1 VSPEDNTTQRLD
13 PSEPAAERRS
23 TLAIRWCGKPPLPF
37 TRLDKNRLTLGRS
50 SSSDVVLDVSGV
62 SRDHAIVTRQGPVY
76 ALADA
81 GSTNGTYLNGERVQH
96 AALAPNDVVRLGDL
110 VGVLSWVKSDADPA
124 NDLIIIDDAVFGPGL
139 RHILDALQ
147 KAAPTRLPVVVVG
160 ETGTGKEVIARTLH
174 TRSGRTG
181 PFHAVNCAALPPS
194 LAEAELFGYR
204 KGAFTGAEQAAVGHL
219 RAAHGGTLLLDELA
233 DLALPVQ
240 AKLLR
245 ALQNSEVT
253 PLGEARA
260 IAVDLRVVAACQK
273 QPSELVLAGQL
284 REDLVMRLSG
294 LTLTLPPLRERR
306 VDIALLCDHFVARFA
321 RDSESVPAVEARAL
335 ERLLLYRFP
344 GNVRELELVL
354 QSLFA
359 LHAGEPVLR
368 RKMLPETMRGDINS
382 TPPLRDEA
390 SPLLTRKEHD
400 LAALLQE
407 LRKNGG
413 NVAAAAS
420 TIGISRQRAYRVMA
434 GKTVE
439 ELLESA
445 GAGDD
450 KPRE

>member
-1 VSPEDNTTQRLD
+1 VSSDDNTTQRLD
-13 PSEPAAERRS
+13 PTEPAAERRS
-23 TLAIRWCGKPPLPF
+23 TLVLRWCSRTALPF
-37 TRLDKNRLTLGRS
+37 TRLDKNRISLGRS

-62 SRDHAIVTRQGPVY
+62 SRDHAIITRQGPVY

-81 GSTNGTYLNGERVQH
+81 GSTNGTYLNGERIQH

-110 VGVLSWVKSDADPA
+110 VGVVVWMKSDADPS
-124 NDLIIIDDAVFGPGL
+124 NDLVVIDDALFGPGL
-139 RHILDALQ
+139 RHVLDALR
-147 KAAPTRLPVVVVG
+147 KAAPTRLPLIVVG

-174 TRSGRTG
+174 AQSGRTG

-204 KGAFTGAEQAAVGHL
+204 RGAFTGAEQAAVGHL
-219 RAAHGGTLLLDELA
+219 RSAHGGTLLLDELA

-253 PLGEARA
+253 PLGEARSVS
-260 IAVDLRVVAACQK
+260 VDLRVVAACQK
-273 QPSELVLAGQL
+273 QPSELVQSGQL

-321 RDSESVPAVEARAL
+321 GQPAPEVEARAL
-335 ERLLLYRFP
+335 ERLLLYRWP
-344 GNVRELELVL
+344 GNVRELELGL
-354 QSLFA
+354 QSLFT

-368 RKMLPETMRGDINS
+368 RTMLSQVIRGDTGAS
-382 TPPLRDEA
+382 TPPPRDDA
-390 SPLLTRKEHD
+390 SPRLTRKEHD
-400 LAALLQE
+400 LSALLQE
-407 LRKNGG
+407 LKKNGG

-445 GAGDD
+445 GLGDGE
-450 KPRE
+450 PRE